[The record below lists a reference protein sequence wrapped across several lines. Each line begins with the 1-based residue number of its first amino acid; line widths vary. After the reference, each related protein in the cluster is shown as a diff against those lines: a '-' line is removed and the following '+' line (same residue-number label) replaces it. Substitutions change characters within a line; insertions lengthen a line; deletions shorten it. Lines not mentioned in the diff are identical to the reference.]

1 MSRLIM
7 PLRSTTARPLPLAPA
22 PSLAEDPTHPGRTRR
37 LRGLFNDNFDLVA
50 RVVRNLGVPP
60 GEVDDVLQRVF
71 ASAAARLDDIV
82 PGSERAFLVQV
93 AVRWAANA
101 RRARARVR
109 EVGCDDLPEVVD
121 PAPSPEDLTE
131 RRRAAAIL
139 DRLLAAMDL
148 DLRAVFVLDEIEE
161 MSRAEIAHA
170 LGIPEGTVASRL
182 RRARQDFQSRLTEW
196 KSGVLDRGD
205 KR

>member
-1 MSRLIM
+1 VAAD
-7 PLRSTTARPLPLAPA
+7 RS
-22 PSLAEDPTHPGRTRR
+22 RR
-37 LRGLFNDNFDLVA
+37 LRGLIDDSFDLVA

-71 ASAAARLDDIV
+71 SAAADRLADIA

-101 RRARARVR
+101 RRARARLR
-109 EVGCDDLPEVVD
+109 EVPGDDLGEVVD

-131 RRRAAAIL
+131 QRRAATIL

-148 DLRAVFVLDEIEE
+148 ELRAVFVLDEIEE
-161 MSRAEIAHA
+161 MSRAEIAEA

-182 RRARQDFQSRLTEW
+182 RRARQDFAQRLDGW
-196 KSGVLDRGD
+196 KKRG
-205 KR
+205 RRGAP

>member
-1 MSRLIM
+1 M
-7 PLRSTTARPLPLAPA
+7 PARTSPASPLALRAQPHA
-22 PSLAEDPTHPGRTRR
+22 SAGASDRARR
-37 LRGLFNDNFDLVA
+37 LRRLIDDGFDLVA
-50 RVVRNLGVPP
+50 RVVRNLGVPAA
-60 GEVDDVLQRVF
+60 EIDDVLQRVF
-71 ASAAARLDDIV
+71 ASAADRLDDIA

-101 RRARARVR
+101 RRATARIGVR
-109 EVGCDDLPEVVD
+109 EIGCDDLPDVAD

-131 RRRAAAIL
+131 QRRAAGIL
-139 DRLLAAMDL
+139 DRLLAEMDL

-182 RRARQDFQSRLTEW
+182 RRAREDFQARLAQW
-196 KSGVLDRGD
+196 KRGASPRAGGVR
-205 KR
+205 

>member
-1 MSRLIM
+1 M
-7 PLRSTTARPLPLAPA
+7 PARTTTAAPLALTADVPRA
-22 PSLAEDPTHPGRTRR
+22 RDGGQAAERTAR
-37 LRGLFNDNFDLVA
+37 LRAMVDDCFDLVG
-50 RVVRNLGVPP
+50 RVVRNLGVPTAD
-60 GEVDDVLQRVF
+60 VDDVVQRVF
-71 ASAAARLDDIV
+71 ASAATRLADITR
-82 PGSERAFLVQV
+82 GSERAFLVQA

-101 RRARARVR
+101 RRVLARRR
-109 EVGCDDLPEVVD
+109 ETGADELPDVVD

-131 RRRAAAIL
+131 QRRAAAIL

-182 RRARQDFQSRLTEW
+182 RRAREDFQARLAQW
-196 KSGVLDRGD
+196 KRGASPRAGGVR
-205 KR
+205 

>member
-1 MSRLIM
+1 M
-7 PLRSTTARPLPLAPA
+7 PARSTTAPPLA
-22 PSLAEDPTHPGRTRR
+22 LAAEPGAAEGPVPPDRSRR
-37 LRGLFNDNFDLVA
+37 LRGLIDDSFDLVA

-60 GEVDDVLQRVF
+60 GEVDDVVQRVF
-71 ASAAARLDDIV
+71 ASAAARLADIA

-101 RRARARVR
+101 RRARARLR
-109 EVGCDDLPEVVD
+109 EVGYDDVPEAID

-131 RRRAAAIL
+131 QRRAATIL

-148 DLRAVFVLDEIEE
+148 DLRAVFILDEIEE
-161 MSRAEIAHA
+161 MSRAEIAQA

-182 RRARQDFQSRLTEW
+182 RRARQDFQGRLTQW
-196 KSGVLDRGD
+196 KVEAGRPGP
-205 KR
+205 RR

>member
-1 MSRLIM
+1 LTLAAE
-7 PLRSTTARPLPLAPA
+7 PGAREGACHA
-22 PSLAEDPTHPGRTRR
+22 DRTRR
-37 LRGLFNDNFDLVA
+37 LRALIDNSFDLVA

-71 ASAAARLDDIV
+71 SSAADRLADIA

-101 RRARARVR
+101 RRARARLR
-109 EVGCDDLPEVVD
+109 EVVGYGDLPEVVD

-131 RRRAAAIL
+131 QRRAATIL

-148 DLRAVFVLDEIEE
+148 DLRAVFILDEIEE

-182 RRARQDFQSRLTEW
+182 RRARHDFQVRLTQW
-196 KSGVLDRGD
+196 KKGALDEGGR
-205 KR
+205 R